1 MRRHPSIGIL
11 AAVAA
16 SLTLAV
22 CADGELPRPSGER
35 IVIGD
40 TTIVPAG
47 DPVWGDIVE
56 LVEEMSFGVLEG
68 EPEYEFGA
76 FLELA
81 VDASNGVYVFDGQV
95 PALRYYDA
103 SGVYVRTL
111 GRGGSGPGE
120 YGDAALGLT
129 VRQGDGRVVL
139 RDARNAR
146 LNVYDVDG
154 SPHASWPVAG
164 GLFTARAMTRDTA
177 DHLYLKVLTGPI
189 VQGQDW
195 PIGLLQLDAEGQI
208 VDTLSPPILAE
219 NPPPGEGPFDP
230 ARIWEFSPLGGFWVG
245 VTDQYVLEHRRPDG
259 TVLRVTRD
267 LEPIPLQ
274 PEERSEWLAR
284 SEWQARAN
292 GQEVPSI
299 PNRKPLYRS
308 MIAGEDGRLWV
319 RLFAEAEKTEDP
331 GSSAP
336 RGGDGPPPRTWRE
349 PGVYDVFESDGVYLG
364 QVRLPPGASLSVR
377 RGDHVWGV
385 RRDDVGTP
393 SVVRFRI
400 VAGG

>member
-22 CADGELPRPSGER
+22 CADGEPPRPSGER

-68 EPEYEFGA
+68 EPEYELGA

-129 VRQGDGRVVL
+129 VRQTDGRVVL

-146 LNVYDVDG
+146 LNVYSEEG
-154 SPHASWPVAG
+154 IPLTSWPVG
-164 GLFTARAMTRDTA
+164 TPLFSARAMTRDTA

-189 VQGQDW
+189 VQGEDW
-195 PIGLLQLDAEGQI
+195 PIGLLNLDPEGQI
-208 VDTLSPPILAE
+208 VDTLSPPTLAGS
-219 NPPPGEGPFDP
+219 PSPAGGPFDP
-230 ARIWEFSPLGGFWVG
+230 ARTWEFSPLGGFWVG
-245 VTDQYVLEHRRPDG
+245 VGNIYVLEHRRPDG

-267 LEPIPLQ
+267 LEPTPLQ
-274 PEERSEWLAR
+274 PEERSEWIAR
-284 SEWQARAN
+284 TEWLARAN

-299 PNRKPLYRS
+299 PAEKPLFRS

-319 RLFAEAEKTEDP
+319 RLFAEAEKEEDSGVAAPP
-331 GSSAP
+331 G
-336 RGGDGPPPRTWRE
+336 RDGPPPRTWRE
-349 PGVYDVFESDGVYLG
+349 PEVYDVFESDGTYLA
-364 QVRLPPGASLSVR
+364 QIRLPSRTSLSLH
-377 RGDHVWGV
+377 RGEHMWGV
-385 RRDDVGTP
+385 RQDELGAV

-400 VAGG
+400 VPGG

>member
-1 MRRHPSIGIL
+1 MRRHPAIGISVCL
-11 AAVAA
+11 AAA
-16 SLTLAV
+16 LTLAA
-22 CADGELPRPSGER
+22 CTDGGPPRSAGER

-40 TTIVPAG
+40 TTIVVAG
-47 DPVWGDIVE
+47 DPVWGGAVE
-56 LVEEMSFGVLEG
+56 LVEEVSFGVLEG

-81 VDASNGVYVFDGQV
+81 VDAANGVYVFDGQV

-129 VRQGDGRVVL
+129 VRQSDGRVVL

-146 LNVYDVDG
+146 LNLYNPDG
-154 SPHASWPVAG
+154 SHHASWPVVS
-164 GLFTARAMTRDTA
+164 GLFTARGMSRDTA

-189 VQGQDW
+189 VQGEEW
-195 PIGLLQLDAEGQI
+195 PIGLLHLDTQGQI
-208 VDTLSPPILAE
+208 VDTLRPPILAG

-230 ARIWEFSPLGGFWVG
+230 ARIWEFSPLGGFWIG

-267 LEPIPLQ
+267 LEPTPLQ
-274 PEERSEWLAR
+274 PEERSEWIAR
-284 SEWQARAN
+284 TEWLARAN

-299 PNRKPLYRS
+299 PAEKPLFRS

-319 RLFAEAEKTEDP
+319 RLFAEAEKDRDP
-331 GSSAP
+331 GGSAT
-336 RGGDGPPPRTWRE
+336 REGDGPSPRTWRE
-349 PGVYDVFESDGVYLG
+349 PIVYDVFEPDGTYLA
-364 QVRLPPGASLSVR
+364 QLRLPPGASLSVH
-377 RGDHVWGV
+377 RGEHVWGV
-385 RRDDVGTP
+385 RRDELGTS